1 MSFFVSVFFYSLSSF
16 SFSRPSLFKTHSQLP
31 LTNLQNSYAAAS
43 VLRDRIK
50 GVEERLAAA
59 AGAAALRAE
68 RAGAPP
74 RLRLGAR
81 VLHSELGYR
90 GAVAGW
96 DACCLETPE
105 WQREAGIGGGGGG
118 GGGGEGGEGGKAA
131 ADPFQPFY
139 HVLVDARDWRGP
151 EDSPP
156 LAYVPQ
162 SRLVWPED
170 PDCWLTWGELDDDA
184 RRRRRGGG
192 ASKSSSPFFAS
203 ALSGTDERELL
214 HPYSYLLFLGA
225 DERGDMIPTK
235 ALRERYSQPRVDVY
249 PPSSSSDGGGDE

>member
-1 MSFFVSVFFYSLSSF
+1 MSFSCFFLFSLSLFRS
-16 SFSRPSLFKTHSQLP
+16 SLFLPSPTLSLSRARTSHSLS
-31 LTNLQNSYAAAS
+31 TAHNLNNSYAAAS
-43 VLRDRIK
+43 ALRDRIK

-105 WQREAGIGGGGGG
+105 WQREARIGGV
-118 GGGGEGGEGGKAA
+118 GEST

-170 PDCWLTWGELDDDA
+170 PECWLTWGEVDE
-184 RRRRRGGG
+184 RGGSGGG
-192 ASKSSSPFFAS
+192 APRSPFFAS
-203 ALSGTDERELL
+203 GADERELL
-214 HPYSYLLFLGA
+214 HPYSYLLFLGQ

-235 ALRERYSQPRVDVY
+235 ALRERYSQQRVDVFP
-249 PPSSSSDGGGDE
+249 PPSRGDGGGGGDEE

>member
-1 MSFFVSVFFYSLSSF
+1 LSHDHFFSF
-16 SFSRPSLFKTHSQLP
+16 SFSFSFSLSLSLATHPQVP
-31 LTNLQNSYAAAS
+31 LEQKSSNALNHRSYASAS
-43 VLRDRIK
+43 KLRDRIK

-68 RAGAPP
+68 RSGAPP

-105 WQREAGIGGGGGG
+105 WQRGARIGSGGGA
-118 GGGGEGGEGGKAA
+118 ETS

-162 SRLVWPED
+162 SRLAWPED
-170 PDCWLTWGELDDDA
+170 PECWSTWGRLD
-184 RRRRRGGG
+184 GGEESG
-192 ASKSSSPFFAS
+192 EKRDHSDTPLPLFAS
-203 ALSGTDERELL
+203 LGADERELL

-249 PPSSSSDGGGDE
+249 PPSSSDGGDE

>member
-1 MSFFVSVFFYSLSSF
+1 M
-16 SFSRPSLFKTHSQLP
+16 
-31 LTNLQNSYAAAS
+31 
-43 VLRDRIK
+43 
-50 GVEERLAAA
+50 
-59 AGAAALRAE
+59 
-68 RAGAPP
+68 
-74 RLRLGAR
+74 
-81 VLHSELGYR
+81 
-90 GAVAGW
+90 AGW

-105 WQREAGIGGGGGG
+105 WQREARIGVAGGGGAGG
-118 GGGGEGGEGGKAA
+118 S

-162 SRLVWPED
+162 SRLTWPED
-170 PDCWLTWGELDDDA
+170 PESWSTWSRLDEREREEGGNGGAGD
-184 RRRRRGGG
+184 RGGA
-192 ASKSSSPFFAS
+192 ASPPPSPFAS
-203 ALSGTDERELL
+203 LGADERELL

-249 PPSSSSDGGGDE
+249 PPSSSSDGGDE